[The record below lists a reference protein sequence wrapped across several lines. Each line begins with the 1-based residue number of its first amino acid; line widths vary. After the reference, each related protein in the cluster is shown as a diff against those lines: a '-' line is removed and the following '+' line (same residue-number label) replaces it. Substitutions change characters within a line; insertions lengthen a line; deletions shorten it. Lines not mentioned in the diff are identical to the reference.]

1 MEQTKLSKQQ
11 KKIIKALGKKAK
23 KERGMTSRDLS
34 HLIANDTIPKYYWG
48 KYKRLSNTKRASI
61 SRSIKRLTKRKL
73 VYRKTSH
80 YSDVLESRI
89 KCNVL
94 FVTDEGKKVYN
105 KLERVNKKIKRE
117 KS

>member
-1 MEQTKLSKQQ
+1 MKQTKLSKQQ
-11 KKIIKALGKKAK
+11 KKIIKVLGKEAK
-23 KERGMTSRDLS
+23 KGYGMNSRDLS
-34 HLIANDTIPKYYWG
+34 HFIANKNKPYAK
-48 KYKRLSNTKRASI
+48 LSDTKRASI

-73 VYRKTSH
+73 VYRKTSY
-80 YSDVLESRI
+80 YSDILESRI

-105 KLERVNKKIKRE
+105 KLERVNKKAKRE